1 MPIGMQCLSCADAER
16 PAFIVTEKGNSG
28 SRQPSFE
35 ERVIRIQ
42 RWLLTEAFPL
52 AVILAIAALGLT
64 LQFNTGRI
72 KVSPSSTASQLVG
85 IIVVSGISSMAIVQI
100 FKSLLGLR
108 GLYQERQLKQWF
120 VQQPD
125 GSSGYT
131 EFRMALTAAD
141 ASDRGI
147 RYLFDLPID
156 QLCAQVSGAA
166 DVALASPA
174 QFGAFL
180 RCLAGERAFRI
191 DAVAGGGE
199 GRSRDAE
206 SRAEEDR
213 QIRLSHYV
221 RAGID
226 QLQVS
231 IGHRWRRYVRSAA
244 VGLSGLIGIA
254 IVEASEVPTRQRGL
268 DILAALLVGG
278 FVAWFARDVA
288 ALVERL
294 RG

>member
-16 PAFIVTEKGNSG
+16 PAFIVTEKSNSG

-35 ERVIRIQ
+35 QRVIRIQ

-64 LQFNTGRI
+64 LQFDTGRI
-72 KVSPSSTASQLVG
+72 KASPSSTASQLVG

-125 GSSGYT
+125 GSSGYI

-180 RCLAGERAFRI
+180 RCLAGERAFSI
-191 DAVAGGGE
+191 DAGSG
-199 GRSRDAE
+199 
-206 SRAEEDR
+206 AEEDR

-231 IGHRWRRYVRSAA
+231 VGHRWRRYVRSAA

-254 IVEASEVPTRQRGL
+254 IVEASLVPTRQRGL